1 MIHNIYIMYHR
12 IGNSALETLPIS
24 AEGYELAKDV
34 AVTAAGVTAVGK
46 LAKAGLGI
54 GDKIRGKLSGSSG
67 IGTEKKSTNKTNNTN
82 DNSQQN
88 ESTHNNSLINSISDV
103 NQAIE
108 QTRSSKDNYTKK
120 LEKNKQITLNKH
132 L

>member
-1 MIHNIYIMYHR
+1 MYHR
-12 IGNSALETLPIS
+12 IGNSALETTGIS
-24 AEGYELAKDV
+24 AESYELAKDA
-34 AVTAAGVTAVGK
+34 AVTAAGATALGK
-46 LAKAGLGI
+46 LAKVSLGI
-54 GDKIRGKLSGSSG
+54 GKKLTSGSSLS
-67 IGTEKKSTNKTNNTN
+67 KSLNSTNNKTNNTN
-82 DNSQQN
+82 DNGQQN
-88 ESTHNNSLINSISDV
+88 ESTHNNSLNLNSISDV

>member
-1 MIHNIYIMYHR
+1 MYHR
-12 IGNSALETLPIS
+12 IGNSALETTGIS
-24 AEGYELAKDV
+24 AESYELAKDV
-34 AVTAAGVTAVGK
+34 AVTAAGATALGK
-46 LAKAGLGI
+46 LGKTLWGAGE
-54 GDKIRGKLSGSSG
+54 KLASVSNPLKN
-67 IGTEKKSTNKTNNTN
+67 TTNKSTNKTNNTN

-88 ESTHNNSLINSISDV
+88 ESTHSSSLNSISDV

-120 LEKNKQITLNKH
+120 LEKSKQFILDKH

>member
-1 MIHNIYIMYHR
+1 MYHR

-24 AEGYELAKDV
+24 AESYELAKDV
-34 AVTAAGVTAVGK
+34 AVTAAGVTALGK
-46 LAKAGLGI
+46 LGKTLWGAGGKAVQQA
-54 GDKIRGKLSGSSG
+54 RSLSGKK
-67 IGTEKKSTNKTNNTN
+67 ELLKSTTDKTNNTN

-88 ESTHNNSLINSISDV
+88 ESTHSNSLNSISDV

-120 LEKNKQITLNKH
+120 LEKSKQFILDKH

>member
-1 MIHNIYIMYHR
+1 MYHR

-24 AEGYELAKDV
+24 AESYELAKDV
-34 AVTAAGVTAVGK
+34 AVTAAGATAAGK
-46 LAKAGLGI
+46 MLKATWGV

-67 IGTEKKSTNKTNNTN
+67 IGTEKKSTNKTNNSS
-82 DNSQQN
+82 DNNQQS
-88 ESTHNNSLINSISDV
+88 ESTHSNSLNSISDV

-120 LEKNKQITLNKH
+120 LEKSKQFILDKH

>member
-1 MIHNIYIMYHR
+1 MYHR
-12 IGNSALETLPIS
+12 IGNSALETTGIS
-24 AEGYELAKDV
+24 AESYELAKDV
-34 AVTAAGVTAVGK
+34 AVTAAGATALGK
-46 LAKAGLGI
+46 LGKTLWGA
-54 GDKIRGKLSGSSG
+54 GDKIIGKLSGSSG

-88 ESTHNNSLINSISDV
+88 ESTHSNSLNSISDV

-120 LEKNKQITLNKH
+120 LEKSKQFILDKH

>member
-1 MIHNIYIMYHR
+1 MYHR

-34 AVTAAGVTAVGK
+34 AVTAAGATALGK
-46 LAKAGLGI
+46 LGKATGKI
-54 GDKIRGKLSGSSG
+54 GGRVKSSIFKSSSG
-67 IGTEKKSTNKTNNTN
+67 QNKTSNKTNQPS
-82 DNSQQN
+82 DSSQQN
-88 ESTHNNSLINSISDV
+88 ESSHNNSLNLNSISDV

-120 LEKNKQITLNKH
+120 LEKTNRLS
-132 L
+132 

>member
-12 IGNSALETLPIS
+12 IGNSALETTGIS
-24 AEGYELAKDV
+24 AESYELAKDV

-54 GDKIRGKLSGSSG
+54 GGKIASKAGLGNSLS
-67 IGTEKKSTNKTNNTN
+67 NKTNNKTN
-82 DNSQQN
+82 QPSDSSQQN
-88 ESTHNNSLINSISDV
+88 GSSHNNSLNSISDV